1 MYEFKKEATSR
12 HKYYEFGD
20 KPGKILAHQIRQYA
34 SAQHITQ
41 INTDNGIS
49 IDPQNIN
56 KQFKN
61 FYYSLYKSECSSDEA
76 QLDNFFQSLNI
87 PSIDSE
93 TSSRLD
99 VPFSVEEVKKALSA
113 MQNGKCPGPD
123 GFPTEFF
130 KAFADKLSPLLLNM
144 FNDSLE
150 YGTLPLTLRQATIS
164 LILKKGKDPLSCSN
178 YRPISLLCVDV
189 KILAKMLS
197 KRLEDILPS
206 IVSDDQTGFVKGR
219 HSFHNIRRL
228 FDILYSPS
236 TSKSPEL
243 VISMDAEKAFDRVEW
258 PYLFYSLKKFG
269 FGSKFMSW
277 IKLLYALPLARVRTN
292 NDYSDY
298 FPLER
303 GTRQGCPLSPLLFAI
318 AIEPLA
324 IALRSS
330 HMKGIIR
337 GDLAHKLSLYADDLL
352 LFVSDP
358 DRSIPCVLDLLKE
371 FGLVSGYKL
380 NFHKSELL
388 PINSAAKAYQLSKLP
403 FKISLDNFTYL
414 GICTTKNYSDLFKSN
429 FSFLM
434 DRVSEDFH
442 RWSLLPLSL
451 AGKINCIK
459 MNILPKFLY
468 LFQCIPI
475 FIPKHFFNSLDSAIS
490 HFIWNGKTPRIRKGI
505 LQKNKELGGLALPN
519 FLFYYWSANIR
530 NMLFWQLSSAE
541 PPAWLRIEEASC
553 GTPSLTSLLCL
564 PMPFS
569 PSQYSKNIIVK
580 NCLKIWVQLRR
591 HFNLQITPLLCP
603 VHSNPL
609 FPPSL
614 NDKAFVTWVRCG
626 IVSIK
631 DLYIDN
637 IFASFELTNSGFC
650 P

>member
-1 MYEFKKEATSR
+1 MSASTIWEACKAYLRGEIISYSAYRKKLTAEKSTTISKELADLQSRCVDTPDPELNKDLLMKKAEFDILMANKATEALLKSR

-20 KPGKILAHQIRQYA
+20 KPGKILACQIRQYA

-150 YGTLPLTLRQATIS
+150 SGTLPLTLRQATIS

-178 YRPISLLCVDV
+178 YRPISLSCVDV

-206 IVSDDQTGFVKGR
+206 IVSADQTGFVKGR

-258 PYLFYSLKKFG
+258 PYLFYSLKKF
-269 FGSKFMSW
+269 
-277 IKLLYALPLARVRTN
+277 
-292 NDYSDY
+292 
-298 FPLER
+298 
-303 GTRQGCPLSPLLFAI
+303 
-318 AIEPLA
+318 
-324 IALRSS
+324 
-330 HMKGIIR
+330 
-337 GDLAHKLSLYADDLL
+337 
-352 LFVSDP
+352 
-358 DRSIPCVLDLLKE
+358 
-371 FGLVSGYKL
+371 
-380 NFHKSELL
+380 
-388 PINSAAKAYQLSKLP
+388 
-403 FKISLDNFTYL
+403 
-414 GICTTKNYSDLFKSN
+414 
-429 FSFLM
+429 
-434 DRVSEDFH
+434 
-442 RWSLLPLSL
+442 
-451 AGKINCIK
+451 
-459 MNILPKFLY
+459 
-468 LFQCIPI
+468 
-475 FIPKHFFNSLDSAIS
+475 
-490 HFIWNGKTPRIRKGI
+490 
-505 LQKNKELGGLALPN
+505 
-519 FLFYYWSANIR
+519 
-530 NMLFWQLSSAE
+530 
-541 PPAWLRIEEASC
+541 
-553 GTPSLTSLLCL
+553 
-564 PMPFS
+564 
-569 PSQYSKNIIVK
+569 
-580 NCLKIWVQLRR
+580 
-591 HFNLQITPLLCP
+591 
-603 VHSNPL
+603 
-609 FPPSL
+609 
-614 NDKAFVTWVRCG
+614 
-626 IVSIK
+626 
-631 DLYIDN
+631 
-637 IFASFELTNSGFC
+637 
-650 P
+650 